1 MNYVSLLMI
10 IGKGKVMN
18 NVQLAVQ
25 LMVQLVSEVMP
36 VALVFGFSNLLI
48 NTVLSAAFGGKL
60 KIGG

>member
-1 MNYVSLLMI
+1 MS
-10 IGKGKVMN
+10 
-18 NVQLAVQ
+18 NVDLAIQ
-25 LMVQLVSEVMP
+25 LMVQLVTEVTP

>member
-1 MNYVSLLMI
+1 MT
-10 IGKGKVMN
+10 
-18 NVQLAVQ
+18 NVQLAVD